1 MTSVSTKPAIIV
13 PEIESNGFF
22 ILTLFYM
29 IDGMSKYLYCVLL
42 VIEQLFLSI
51 IFYQ

>member
-42 VIEQLFLSI
+42 VIENNY
-51 IFYQ
+51 FYL